1 MAEHQEDAAK
11 SRIYEALLQA
21 TPDLLYV
28 FDIQHRFVYAN
39 QALLTMWECAGKT
52 PAAKPAWNWA
62 TSPGMRPC
70 TMKRSNR

>member
-1 MAEHQEDAAK
+1 MIGRSRASIYRLLQFQDDDAMAEHQEDAAK

-39 QALLTMWECAGKT
+39 QALLTM
-52 PAAKPAWNWA
+52 
-62 TSPGMRPC
+62 
-70 TMKRSNR
+70 